1 MSTPTLRIRRWSND
15 IQVPRDCSSPE
26 RVRQELDAVAER
38 LPDHLAAG
46 LAPWFVDA
54 GEPVLLIRRLRFDCE
69 LDISRD
75 PEALVSRWA
84 FRFARA
90 LAVAM
95 ESDSGEVLRFPS
107 VAAYHARYIADLAQG
122 CGANAWYHRTFA
134 GLSHLSASAA
144 IRTLLL
150 EDPALGRAT
159 LAELPPVVWRRFEIV
174 LSRREALRILEGL
187 ATDPAAEAMAPTA
200 LASLVA
206 EAVERGPGI
215 PWYVTA
221 LALLSAAM
229 DAGLSP
235 SLDLAR
241 FVRLAARLPEL
252 QAGPA
257 ASELAAALRR
267 GDLAALVG
275 AQSDGDAENWA
286 PLLTRPEWRGILADA
301 LLTAERPSPGEKESG
316 ATGALSGEPSRT
328 AYGGLALLLEDLDDL
343 LDSAVTAAL
352 PEWGHGSAR
361 NLAAWLVLALC
372 SGPQRRTAW
381 LAESFWRD
389 FFEIPPQ
396 LDLSLLQEWLSEG
409 DAAHAQA
416 ALAARAMTLAR
427 GTPCLALLRIE
438 ARRRQILVEA
448 ATGLW
453 LSQGPAPAGLGSW
466 PEVLTATRRARADWR
481 YLAPDWGLPGEWLW
495 VFSHLAQL
503 TCRRF
508 AYRIPGMAGA
518 SLGYLYGNLLDSGGR
533 FDPETDL
540 LTLTRPPLH
549 VLLNLTGIGRGTR
562 RWPGP
567 PQRELQL
574 EYAP

>member
-1 MSTPTLRIRRWSND
+1 MTTPSLRIRRWSND
-15 IQVPRDCSSPE
+15 IQVARGCPSPE
-26 RVRQELDAVAER
+26 RVRQKLEAVAER
-38 LPDHLAAG
+38 LPGQLAPG
-46 LAPWFVDA
+46 LAPWFVEA
-54 GEPVLLIRRLRFDCE
+54 GEPVLLIRRLCFTCE

-75 PEALVSRWA
+75 PEALASRWA
-84 FRFARA
+84 FRFAKA
-90 LAVAM
+90 LAAAVD
-95 ESDSGEVLRFPS
+95 SDSDEVLRFPS
-107 VAAYHARYIADLAQG
+107 LAAYHAHFIADLAQG
-122 CGANAWYHRTFA
+122 YGVSAWYNQTFA
-134 GLSHLSASAA
+134 GLSHLSASGA

-159 LAELPPVVWRRFEIV
+159 LAELPPVVWRRFETV
-174 LSRREALRILEGL
+174 MSRREALRILEGL
-187 ATDPAAEAMAPTA
+187 ASEPAPEAMAPTT
-200 LASLVA
+200 LAWLVA
-206 EAVERGPGI
+206 EAADRGPGI
-215 PWYVTA
+215 PWYVSA
-221 LALLSAAM
+221 LALFSAAM

-241 FVRLAARLPEL
+241 FVRIAARLPEL
-252 QAGPA
+252 KAGPA

-275 AQSDGDAENWA
+275 AQSDGDGETWA
-286 PLLTRPEWRGILADA
+286 PLLTRPEWSFILADA
-301 LLTAERPSPGEKESG
+301 LRPDARQAHSEKESE
-316 ATGALSGEPSRT
+316 ATGGPSGEAART
-328 AYGGLALLLEDLDDL
+328 AYGGLALLLDDLDDL

-352 PEWGHGSAR
+352 PEWEHGSAR
-361 NLAAWLVLALC
+361 NLTAWLVLALC
-372 SGPQRRTAW
+372 SGPQRRAGW
-381 LAESFWRD
+381 LGESFWRE

-396 LDLSLLQEWLSEG
+396 LDLSLLQEWLSQG
-409 DAAHAQA
+409 DAAPAQA

-438 ARRRQILVEA
+438 ASRRQILVEA

-453 LSQGPAPAGLGSW
+453 LSQGPASAGLGSW
-466 PEVLTATRRARADWR
+466 PEVLPATRRARADWR
-481 YLAPDWGLPGEWLW
+481 YLAPDWGLPGEWPW

-562 RWPGP
+562 RWSGP